1 MNNYTGIMRI
11 STTDNDILPKLYT
24 EKTTDC

>member
-11 STTDNDILPKLYT
+11 STSDNDILPKLYT
-24 EKTTDC
+24 DKTTAC